1 MHVAVEVQHIDIA
14 ASSAC
19 CFIWFW

>member
-1 MHVAVEVQHIDIA
+1 MHVAVEVKHIDIA
-14 ASSAC
+14 ASSVC